1 MTHVALGVPLEGPPA
16 LDPNIVANQR
26 FRADA
31 SPGKVNLAVGTNVG
45 ADGKPWSQAV
55 AYPAALAALVQSV
68 GTACGSYN
76 APDLPRLAAAKK
88 FVCDMIDLPAPVRA
102 RTVVSWAT
110 GGGSGALNRATAFI
124 RAQHP
129 RGERGDGE
137 RDDGERGEYDAMVV
151 QADSWPGYR
160 SVAYGS
166 ALPFEQCPLDFS
178 EIPARGLIVAQT
190 IHNGTGRL
198 VDDAVWRAMG
208 TQFAARDRAL
218 IVDFPYAGF
227 DHSDRPYR
235 EAMHASASA
244 IHALVDA
251 GTPVIVAFGPTK
263 VFNTFAYRPGGAAIV
278 ICRTGDEAAAADA
291 RMKRIERGSTGFID
305 AVTLALVHAMAD
317 NPDGLRAD
325 HAAILARLA
334 ETAHDWRRHAA
345 GSPLERYFTSA
356 FGGLFRIVPVKPG
369 AIDRLA
375 AQHIHAVDASTASNP
390 RIRINTMGLP
400 HGRAAEIA
408 AAVAAEVV

>member
-1 MTHVALGVPLEGPPA
+1 MAHVALGLPLEGPPA
-16 LDPNIVANQR
+16 LDQNIVANQR
-26 FRADA
+26 FRADS

-45 ADGKPWSQAV
+45 ADGTPWSKAV
-55 AYPAALAALVQSV
+55 AYSSALAALVKSV

-76 APDLPRLAAAKK
+76 APDVQRLAAAKE
-88 FVCDMIDLPAPVRA
+88 FLCDIIDLPAPIRA

-110 GGGSGALNRATAFI
+110 GGGSGALNRAIASI

-129 RGERGDGE
+129 DGDYE
-137 RDDGERGEYDAMVV
+137 SLVV
-151 QADSWPGYR
+151 QTDSWPGYR
-160 SVAYGS
+160 SVAYTSG
-166 ALPFEQCPLDFS
+166 LPFESCPLDFS
-178 EIPARGLIVAQT
+178 EIPSRGLLVAQT

-198 VDDAVWRAMG
+198 VDASVWRAIG
-208 TQFAARDRAL
+208 AQFAGRDRAF

-227 DHSDRPYR
+227 DFSDRPYR
-235 EAMHASASA
+235 EALHESASA

-251 GTPVIVAFGPTK
+251 GAPLVVAFGPTK

-278 ICRTGDEAAAADA
+278 ICRTPEEAAAAEA

-305 AVTLALVHAMAD
+305 AVTLALVQAMAD

-334 ETAHDWRRHAA
+334 EAAADWRRHAA
-345 GSPLERYFTSA
+345 GSALERYFAST
-356 FGGLFRIVPVKPG
+356 FGGLFRIVPVRPGAPG

-375 AQHIHAVDASTASNP
+375 AQHIHAVDASTAAAP

-400 HGRAAEIA
+400 HNRAAEIVA
-408 AAVAAEVV
+408 TVAAEVVELA